1 MRTKQKLYSFY
12 SLTLTHMM
20 WYTQMRTTH
29 KTSHIQCIK
38 TMQFV
43 MRIYA
48 YKILSYLYAY
58 THMRKRR
65 LQGRRLEIFRLRE
78 KNGARE
84 FVPGLSGLLSQR
96 CSCLQGS
103 VVGGLPKLKLSD
115 RTVILDPL
123 NMNPSPP
130 RRNQIWPN
138 GELSWS
144 TTTSLLLAGLFNL
157 HNLTFS
163 PVPLSEEPS
172 IPLLLLYFDRSAWC
186 SISYCPIEEAR

>member
-1 MRTKQKLYSFY
+1 
-12 SLTLTHMM
+12 
-20 WYTQMRTTH
+20 MRTTH

-84 FVPGLSGLLSQR
+84 FVPGLSRLLSQR

-123 NMNPSPP
+123 NMNPK
-130 RRNQIWPN
+130 I
-138 GELSWS
+138 L
-144 TTTSLLLAGLFNL
+144 
-157 HNLTFS
+157 
-163 PVPLSEEPS
+163 
-172 IPLLLLYFDRSAWC
+172 I
-186 SISYCPIEEAR
+186 